1 MARHSRQRD
10 LVHLQ
15 QPSAAN
21 GVPQVK
27 TGCSEG
33 QQVPGALVRSVTL
46 VAHRIDGTNNEGRVM
61 AEKLNLNTASTV
73 HLRGIKGLGPSRAEE
88 IVRYRGK
95 HGPFTSIDDL
105 DRVPHVGDMPTQE
118 FAKLKQ
124 QFTIAV
130 SGDDHTARKVNINH
144 ANAAELRRI
153 PGVGAA
159 HADAIVQHR
168 REHGPMHDVNEIDE
182 LPHFRDQ
189 STLERQSIKNA
200 LEV

>member
-1 MARHSRQRD
+1 MKRAVRRPAGSRAPVQVVAR
-10 LVHLQ
+10 
-15 QPSAAN
+15 
-21 GVPQVK
+21 VPRRV
-27 TGCSEG
+27 
-33 QQVPGALVRSVTL
+33 
-46 VAHRIDGTNNEGRVM
+46 DGTGNEGRERRSRTKVENEGRVM

-95 HGPFTSIDDL
+95 HGPFNSIDDL
-105 DRVPHVGDMPTQE
+105 GRVPHVGDMPPQE
-118 FAKLKQ
+118 FANLKQ
-124 QFTIAV
+124 QFTIAA
-130 SGDDHTARKVNINH
+130 SGDDREAGKVNINH

-153 PGVGAA
+153 PGIGGA
-159 HADAIVQHR
+159 HADAIMQHR
-168 REHGPMHDVNEIDE
+168 REHGPIHDVNEIDE